1 MIIEFALHS
10 AVHSLTNTCIIY
22 AYLAGC
28 VFVCVHAYVT
38 LRDWQQDMSCKQVD
52 DEVLAR
58 KDNYSDRK
66 QTTQVLLK
74 EHIKYDTRLSR
85 TIMFER
91 MLNNEPFK
99 N

>member
-1 MIIEFALHS
+1 
-10 AVHSLTNTCIIY
+10 
-22 AYLAGC
+22 
-28 VFVCVHAYVT
+28 
-38 LRDWQQDMSCKQVD
+38 MSCKQVD